1 MQIMS
6 VSLAI
11 VCLLFIFVLVASD
24 HVIDSPRTSES
35 RSNISGRK
43 YSREEENR
51 HMEEENPPPFGEE
64 NPHLGAEEDLAN
76 NFNININFT

>member
-6 VSLAI
+6 VSLAF

-24 HVIDSPRTSES
+24 HVMDSLRTNQS

-51 HMEEENPPPFGEE
+51 HMEAE

-76 NFNININFT
+76 NLKNILT